1 MGGLKS
7 LSHGLEPKRPE
18 PVTIESFDAFV
29 ETKGDDARLSELVDG
44 VIVMMSNPTEI
55 HEEIVGNIA
64 SPLKQ
69 ATTKRNC
76 RTFIGGMRV
85 KMSEKTSGIDKTKL
99 DIVVRCGSPASTKTY
114 VTDPLVV
121 VEVRRCSI

>member
-1 MGGLKS
+1 MRSSDRQTPSSAVGKYCSVRRSRVILGQPEGPLGGLKS

-55 HEEIVGNIA
+55 H
-64 SPLKQ
+64 
-69 ATTKRNC
+69 
-76 RTFIGGMRV
+76 
-85 KMSEKTSGIDKTKL
+85 
-99 DIVVRCGSPASTKTY
+99 
-114 VTDPLVV
+114 
-121 VEVRRCSI
+121 